1 MSESMTLNES
11 LKLVTSALKLEYLMW
26 SLKACHLAMRL
37 VTVNQK
43 SCFMLQSSRNVPL
56 DADLDLDLVGFG
68 SFLFGLVLVNDLL
81 SLSHVCCFPAFFY
94 RTEILG
100 GLEER
105 DEEILWAQL
114 GLFG

>member
-1 MSESMTLNES
+1 M
-11 LKLVTSALKLEYLMW
+11 
-26 SLKACHLAMRL
+26 CHLAMRL

-81 SLSHVCCFPAFFY
+81 SLSHVCCFPVFY
-94 RTEILG
+94 RTEILRFF
-100 GLEER
+100 EER
-105 DEEILWAQL
+105 GEEILWGQL